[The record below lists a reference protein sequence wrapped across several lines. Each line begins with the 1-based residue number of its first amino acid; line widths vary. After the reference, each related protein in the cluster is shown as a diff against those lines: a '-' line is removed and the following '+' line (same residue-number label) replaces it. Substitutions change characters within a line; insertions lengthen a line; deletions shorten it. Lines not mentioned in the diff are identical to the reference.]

1 MSEIIAQIEEAE
13 RFLNETIKKEGFLY
27 STQVCEALGFE
38 CRHVGAAGIL
48 HTDGEV
54 KKLLF

>member
-1 MSEIIAQIEEAE
+1 MGEIIAQIEEAE

-38 CRHVGAAGIL
+38 CRNVRTTGIL
-48 HTDGEV
+48 HTDV
-54 KKLLF
+54 